1 VISFL
6 VRWFGYCLHL
16 EAKKADSYS
25 CPPNSLGLGCGKRAK
40 ELSLLPLPG
49 DHDDFGDLAGSSFCG
64 TCQHSG
70 PGEFGR
76 ASPAGQTEEIEG
88 VGCCSSFAA
97 LLRGVMVA
105 KFSKDDGAHGG
116 TFGGR
121 S

>member
-1 VISFL
+1 MRTAIAARQTV
-6 VRWFGYCLHL
+6 
-16 EAKKADSYS
+16 
-25 CPPNSLGLGCGKRAK
+25 LGCCGKRAN
-40 ELSLLPLPG
+40 ELSLLPLLG
-49 DHDDFGDLAGSSFCG
+49 DHDDFGDLAGDSSCG

-76 ASPAGQTEEIEG
+76 ASPAGKAEEIKG
-88 VGCCSSFAA
+88 MSCGCFFAA

-105 KFSKDDGAHGG
+105 KLSEDDGAHGG